1 MRRVN
6 SLAVSALV
14 GALGSVALAGCGGG
28 SKAPATASSGAP
40 APATSAAS
48 SEAVTTSVST
58 SARASSA
65 SPPNVHGRVPYRV
78 KTVTMTPTYKPLSTV
93 YYDPTRTRPHLG
105 DVIVFYLSSGGARE
119 ACGGGESEG
128 EPCRDPVP
136 GLSKTLS
143 MERVVGLPGESIAI
157 RKGRVIRNGR
167 SVPEPPTI
175 ACGAIA
181 GCEFP
186 KAIIVPAGHY
196 YVMGDDREL
205 YQDDSRAYGA
215 VAQAAILGTVVADG
229 KK

>member
-1 MRRVN
+1 
-6 SLAVSALV
+6 
-14 GALGSVALAGCGGG
+14 
-28 SKAPATASSGAP
+28 
-40 APATSAAS
+40 
-48 SEAVTTSVST
+48 
-58 SARASSA
+58 
-65 SPPNVHGRVPYRV
+65 
-78 KTVTMTPTYKPLSTV
+78 MTPTYKPLSIV
-93 YYDPTRTRPHLG
+93 YYDPARTRPHIG
-105 DVIVFYLSSGGARE
+105 DVIVFYLSSGGAKE
-119 ACGGGESEG
+119 ACGGGASEG

-175 ACGAIA
+175 ACTTIA

-186 KAIIVPAGHY
+186 KAIIVPADHY

-215 VAQAAILGTVVADG
+215 VSQAAILGTVVADG
-229 KK
+229 RK